1 MLWETERRERGEL
14 LAWHRVTE
22 PSVEVAPL
30 RQLWA
35 QTCRTARVFSGR
47 DGRQLI
53 TDFWQKRV
61 SLVEMGCSSGTGFC
75 TGQFCTACACYSTT
89 LGESLA
95 HGKDQFVFL
104 SYPLSYFCPGWVNI
118 TEGNGFRGCRLAA
131 NNEKKLIIGK
141 GRTVEFFHQKARLL
155 CLFVLFI
162 FAHNFFFKQSK
173 EKEYNVNISK
183 YLYKCI
189 YIVFIYIYTFNQLFL
204 YKVLSHKSQLVDN

>member
-131 NNEKKLIIGK
+131 NNEKKTHYWKGKNSRVFSPKSKTFMFIQYFLFLHTIFFLSKAKRMNTMLI
-141 GRTVEFFHQKARLL
+141 L
-155 CLFVLFI
+155 
-162 FAHNFFFKQSK
+162 
-173 EKEYNVNISK
+173 VNI
-183 YLYKCI
+183 
-189 YIVFIYIYTFNQLFL
+189 YINVFILFLFIYIYI
-204 YKVLSHKSQLVDN
+204 YI